1 MRELPAGG
9 DGPESAEQLTAA
21 LHAAEVAAR
30 AAKVSGPVQRS
41 PTVAPASITFI
52 VSLCQL
58 TSFDRLH

>member
-9 DGPESAEQLTAA
+9 GGPASAGQLTAA

-30 AAKVSGPVQRS
+30 AAKVSGPVQRR

-52 VSLCQL
+52 VSLHCL
-58 TSFDRLH
+58 ASCDLLY